1 MKVQMV
7 RSMRS
12 CLSHAVRE
20 LVQQADLNVLREV
33 LPQLM
38 LSQIFADA
46 PPDGALLHQTLP
58 CLVAVEQF

>member
-1 MKVQMV
+1 MV
-7 RSMRS
+7 RSIKEAAS
-12 CLSHAVRE
+12 LTQSETE

-46 PPDGALLHQTLP
+46 PPDGGLIHQTLP